1 MEEIK
6 MVNNEQNLIF
16 PYQQFNLHS
25 IYLVFIRH
33 KNIRKVSFCQCD
45 EVKYPK
51 WTYTYKTPVK
61 QLQTAIQNK

>member
-1 MEEIK
+1 

-25 IYLVFIRH
+25 IYLVLIQH
-33 KNIRKVSFCQCD
+33 KNIRKVFSFCQCD

-51 WTYTYKTPVK
+51 
-61 QLQTAIQNK
+61 